1 MTLKEKI
8 SGKKIL
14 FISVQTFN
22 YEKAIADKLKS
33 LGADVDYYDERPANS
48 IFAKGI
54 IRLKRSLYHNTINK
68 YYNTILS
75 SVRVGNY
82 DFFFLIKGE
91 VIPEFFLEEFKK
103 RNPKC
108 EFIFYT
114 WDSFNNNPHGQ
125 SILKYFDKKFTFDN
139 FDAITL
145 NMSFRPLF
153 FIDEYDELNGVKSEV
168 IKQDLLFLG
177 TAHSDRYRISSE
189 AVSWCTENK
198 LKAYAYYF
206 MPSRLVFTFKS
217 MFDNSF
223 KSFEYKKLSFT
234 SLSILDIIELYKQ
247 SSVILDINHPG
258 QKGLTMRT
266 FEALGAGKKLITTN
280 PDIKKYLFYNEKNI
294 FIIDR
299 ENVALDKSFF
309 ETPFVSLDRELRY
322 DMSLSGWL
330 KMIFVESKENYW
342 IANIK

>member
-1 MTLKEKI
+1 MELKILKD
-8 SGKKIL
+8 KKIL

-22 YEKAIADKLKS
+22 YEKAIADKLRS
-33 LGADVDYYDERPANS
+33 LGAEVDYYDERPTNS
-48 IFAKGI
+48 IFVKGI
-54 IRLKRSLYHNTINK
+54 IRLRRSLYQNTINK
-68 YYNTILS
+68 YYNRILAQI
-75 SVRVGNY
+75 VDGNY
-82 DFFFLIKGE
+82 DYLFVIKGE
-91 VIPEFFLEEFKK
+91 VIPAFFLEEFRK
-103 RNPKC
+103 RNLKC

-139 FDAITL
+139 FDANTFNL
-145 NMSFRPLF
+145 SFRPLF
-153 FIDEYDELNGVKSEV
+153 FIDEYDELNGAKSEV

-177 TAHSDRYRISSE
+177 TAHSDRYKISSE
-189 AVSWCTENK
+189 AVGWCNENN

-206 MPSRLVFTFKS
+206 MPSRLVFIFKS
-217 MFDNSF
+217 IFDPSF
-223 KSFEYKKLSFT
+223 KGFEYRKLSFS
-234 SLSILDIIELYKQ
+234 SLSILDIIALYKQ
-247 SSVILDINHPG
+247 SSVILDVNHPG

-299 ENVALDKSFF
+299 KNIVLEKSFF
-309 ETPFVSLDRELRY
+309 ETPFVPINEELRNA
-322 DMSLSGWL
+322 MSLTGWL
-330 KMIFVESKENYW
+330 KMLFVETKENYW